1 MCGNKVWM
9 AALFYNETKKKKT
22 LLFMDWEAKKKKILR
37 VYLMTRDFGPCL
49 ISDWSQVAVKEIYF
63 FRGGLKA
70 GLYLLSRI

>member
-1 MCGNKVWM
+1 MKGGS
-9 AALFYNETKKKKT
+9 FYNETEKKKPYYSWIEKQ
-22 LLFMDWEAKKKKILR
+22 KKKKILR

-63 FRGGLKA
+63 FKGGLKA

>member
-1 MCGNKVWM
+1 MRQR
-9 AALFYNETKKKKT
+9 KKNPIIHGLRSKP
-22 LLFMDWEAKKKKILR
+22 KKKILR